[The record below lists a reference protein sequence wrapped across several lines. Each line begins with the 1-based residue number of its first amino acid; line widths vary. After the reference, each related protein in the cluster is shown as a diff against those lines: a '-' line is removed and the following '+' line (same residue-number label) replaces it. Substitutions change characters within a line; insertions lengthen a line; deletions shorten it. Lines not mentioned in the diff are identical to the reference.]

1 MLNIIIFGAP
11 GSGKGTY
18 SAKLVEKYGFAHI
31 STGDVLRGEISKGTE
46 LGKIAKSYTEKG
58 QLIPDELM
66 TDILAST
73 YDAMDKKAGVI
84 FDGFPRTIA
93 QAESLKK
100 MLTERGASMGM
111 MIELVVEEDELMA
124 RLLKRAVE
132 QGRSDDNEET
142 IKNRFNV
149 YKTQTSPLIEWF
161 EKEGIRNSF
170 TYKGTMEQMLSEI
183 YAAVEKKLN

>member
-170 TYKGTMEQMLSEI
+170 TYKGPMEQMLSEI